1 MAWML
6 AFSFGAL
13 QIALTASG
21 AAGSP
26 AARPQVESPART
38 VYVTATDKAGS
49 AVPDLTPA
57 DFIVKIG
64 GKVREVVHVEPATAP
79 LRIAIIVDDNGTGLF
94 RYGVGKFIEKLQGHA
109 EFSISKVTG
118 QTQKVVDYTT
128 DGREL
133 SEAISLL
140 GARPETADG
149 GQLLEGIAETARDF
163 AKRRVGRGIIVAL
176 TVGGEEHSTLP
187 AHHVLDELR
196 KSGAALHVISVSSSA
211 LRSTVA
217 VQRPAALLG
226 ENLNLSEVL
235 GEGPKQS
242 GGRRDEIVAA
252 AGLVSGLQTLAQTL
266 LRSQYA
272 VSYARRDA
280 DKSSDKIS
288 VSAKVPG
295 VSVLAPTRIPDK

>member
-1 MAWML
+1 ML

-13 QIALTASG
+13 QLALTASA
-21 AAGSP
+21 AAGTP
-26 AARPQVESPART
+26 AAAQVESPART
-38 VYVTATDKAGS
+38 IYVTVTDKVGS
-49 AVPDLTPA
+49 AVPDLTPV
-57 DFIVKIG
+57 DFIVKIA
-64 GKVREVVHVEPATAP
+64 GKVREVVHLEPATAP

-118 QTQKVVDYTT
+118 QTQKMVDYTA

-163 AKRRVGRGIIVAL
+163 GKRPARRGIIVAL

-187 AHHVLDELR
+187 ARHVLDELR
-196 KSGAALHVISVSSSA
+196 KSGAALHVISVTSSA

-217 VQRPAALLG
+217 VQRPSALLG

-252 AGLVSGLQTLAQTL
+252 AGLVSGLQTLAQSL

-272 VSYARRDA
+272 VSYAQGPG
-280 DKSSDKIS
+280 DKPSDKIS
-288 VSAKVPG
+288 VSVKVPG
-295 VSVLAPTRIPDK
+295 VNVLAPTRIPDK